1 MYKVAIDGRL
11 LSRLERL
18 GKRNP
23 SLIRLLDE
31 FLAELA
37 TLDDPRSRGAPL
49 RGPLAGFWRYR
60 VGDWRLVCD
69 IQDDVMTVV
78 AFEFD
83 RRDKVYTSGALL
95 RYKRRTR

>member
-1 MYKVAIDGRL
+1 M
-11 LSRLERL
+11 
-18 GKRNP
+18 
-23 SLIRLLDE
+23 
-31 FLAELA
+31 
-37 TLDDPRSRGAPL
+37 

-69 IQDDVMTVV
+69 ILDDVMTIV